1 MSRPNDV
8 PPGWPGDD
16 PTVPEDLARLG
27 ARARTVR
34 GRHRRPLP
42 RSHTDTGPVTS
53 VTDPDVVD
61 PDGDLDARLAD
72 DLDLDTGLAEDPD
85 SDPGHDARADRRP
98 ARRRPRRGP
107 AAEADDRVA
116 GIQPAGRALVVMV
129 AALVLAMLVNADA
142 LVARAEQQPLGPKRD
157 RALAVW
163 HPVQDVSHVLQ
174 LHRVRQVADWLAGN
188 DDDHRGGPVAPAAD
202 GERSSAGD
210 DATTTPTTAPTS
222 AETTTPTTAPAPS
235 ELRTPTASDP
245 LRLWVVGDSQAQTLG
260 GALTEQAGS
269 SGVMTAGVHFE
280 NSSGLVRPDFYDW
293 PGALTDDVAAHDP
306 EVVVVFLGANDGQ
319 GIVLPDGTAV
329 QTVDDPRWAVEYQ
342 RRVGAVMDSLRA
354 DGRTVVWVGQPPMR
368 GAEFDGI
375 MKHVN
380 AAYVAEAASRP
391 WVAYVDPATIVGG
404 PGGAY
409 ADLVADPAGNPT
421 AVRSTDGIHLSR
433 AGADLVSAQILA
445 QVRQRAGLPPA

>member
-1 MSRPNDV
+1 MSTPTDV

-27 ARARTVR
+27 ARPRTVR
-34 GRHRRPLP
+34 GRHRRPQP
-42 RSHTDTGPVTS
+42 RPHADTGPVGT
-53 VTDPDVVD
+53 VTDADIVD
-61 PDGDLDARLAD
+61 LDGDLDVD
-72 DLDLDTGLAEDPD
+72 GDLDTGPAEDAD
-85 SDPGHDARADRRP
+85 REPGRDARPAPRRAP
-98 ARRRPRRGP
+98 RGP
-107 AAEADDRVA
+107 ADEADDRVA
-116 GIQPAGRALVVMV
+116 GVQPAGRALVVMV

-163 HPVQDVSHVLQ
+163 RPVQDVSHVLQ
-174 LHRVRQVADWLAGN
+174 FHRVRQVADWLAGN
-188 DDDHRGGPVAPAAD
+188 DDDHRGGPVAPTA
-202 GERSSAGD
+202 GGKGSSTGD
-210 DATTTPTTAPTS
+210 AATTTPTTAPAS
-222 AETTTPTTAPAPS
+222 AANTTPTAPAPT

-260 GALTEQAGS
+260 GALTEQAGA

-280 NSSGLVRPDFYDW
+280 ISSGLVRPDFYDW
-293 PGALTDDVAAHDP
+293 PGALADDVADHDP

-329 QTVDDPRWAVEYQ
+329 QTVADPRWAVEYQ
-342 RRVGAVMDSLRA
+342 RRVGALMDSLRA
-354 DGRTVVWVGQPPMR
+354 DGRMVVWVGQPPMR

-375 MKHVN
+375 LKHVN

-391 WVAYVDPATIVGG
+391 WVTYVDPATVVGG

-409 ADLVADPAGNPT
+409 ADVVADPAGNPT
-421 AVRSTDGIHLSR
+421 EVRSTDGIHLSR
-433 AGADLVSAQILA
+433 AGAGLVSAQILA
-445 QVRQRAGLPPA
+445 QVRQRAGLPTA